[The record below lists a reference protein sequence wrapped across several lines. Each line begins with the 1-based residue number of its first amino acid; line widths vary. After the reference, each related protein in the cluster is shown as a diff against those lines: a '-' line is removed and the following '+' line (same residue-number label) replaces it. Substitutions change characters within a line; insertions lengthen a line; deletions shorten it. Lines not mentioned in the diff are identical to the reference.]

1 MDDLQWIMRVLRQ
14 IAPKWMEILI
24 KLGMQNDQ
32 IMCMIGQTTDHTILL
47 DMGIS
52 SWLQQASPAVTLS
65 TLAAALSSLEVGE
78 KQVAS
83 EIIKG
88 KFHR

>member
-1 MDDLQWIMRVLRQ
+1 MDDLPWIMTVLRQ
-14 IAPKWMEILI
+14 IAPKWKEILM
-24 KLGMQNDQ
+24 KLGMHNDQ
-32 IMCMIGQTTDHTILL
+32 IMSIVGQTTDHTVLL
-47 DMGIS
+47 NMGIS

-65 TLAAALSSLEVGE
+65 TLTAALSSLEVGE